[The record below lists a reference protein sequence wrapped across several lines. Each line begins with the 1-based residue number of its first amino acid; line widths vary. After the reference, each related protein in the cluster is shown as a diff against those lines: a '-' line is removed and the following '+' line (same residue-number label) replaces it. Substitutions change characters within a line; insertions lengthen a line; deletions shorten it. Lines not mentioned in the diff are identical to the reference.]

1 MRIQRCQAS
10 SEALSVC
17 THPMNS
23 FSHFL
28 SALRHGEERAAHPL
42 RGWNRPVRPPVCSF
56 DRCLPAIRRGQARAE
71 FHRLRIGYLFVC
83 RRALQEAHKDGS
95 GFRAG
100 GCAAGD
106 EGRSGAA
113 GNEALR
119 VGPSHRLKRPL
130 RNRFVV
136 RVFFH

>member
-42 RGWNRPVRPPVCSF
+42 RDGTARFAHLSALLIDACRLYGGDRPV
-56 DRCLPAIRRGQARAE
+56 AE

-106 EGRSGAA
+106 DGRSGAA